1 MKSLFDID
9 NWQEIFAAIKKN
21 KIRSLL
27 TAFGV
32 FWGILMLIVM
42 AGSGKGLENGTME
55 GYKNFAKNSAFI
67 WAQSTSIPYAGFDR
81 GREWEITNEDL
92 KNISSQMSEVKLLSP
107 RLEPGYLNNINNVI
121 YEDKKGSFTIV
132 GDHHNYNKIEPM
144 KLLEGRFLN
153 KSDIDEKRNVCV
165 IGQRVKETFFNDE
178 EIPIGKMLKI
188 SGIYFKII
196 GVLKPGVDDSDGAK
210 KKTIHIPIS
219 TIQAMFNY
227 GDRVDYFGVV
237 AKKNIKISEIEN
249 KLIRILKMNHKIS
262 PKDEQAIGHINLE
275 KMFTKIQKLFQG
287 VNLLTWIVG
296 MGTLFAGVLV
306 ITNIMLLV
314 VKERTKE
321 IGIKRALG
329 ATPVQIQSQIICESV
344 FLTTFSGYAGLVL
357 GGVVLQIM
365 NFIIKEIN
373 AGGTGEVFFKN
384 PEISLQI
391 ALSSLAVLVIAG
403 AVAGILPS
411 RNAIKIKPID
421 AIRDE

>member
-42 AGSGKGLENGTME
+42 AGSGKGLENGTMH
-55 GYKNFAKNSAFI
+55 GYKNFAKNSVFI
-67 WAQSTSIPYAGFDR
+67 WAQVTSIPFAGFDR
-81 GREWEITNEDL
+81 GREWKITNQDL
-92 KNISSQMSEVKLLSP
+92 KNISNQITEVKLLSP
-107 RLEPGYLNNINNVI
+107 RLEPGYLNHINNVI
-121 YEDKKGSFTIV
+121 YEGKKGSFTIV
-132 GDHHNYNKIEPM
+132 GDHYNYNKIEPM
-144 KLLEGRFLN
+144 NLMKGRFLN
-153 KSDIDEKRNVCV
+153 KNDIDEKRNVCV
-165 IGQRVKETFFNDE
+165 IGQRVKEIFFKEADSPLGE
-178 EIPIGKMLKI
+178 MLKI
-188 SGIYFKII
+188 AGIYFKVV
-196 GVLKPGVDDSDGAK
+196 GVLKPGVDDTDGAK

-237 AKKNIKISEIEN
+237 ARDKIKVSEIES
-249 KLIRILKMNHKIS
+249 KLIRILKINHKIS
-262 PKDEQAIGHINLE
+262 PEDSQAIGHINLE
-275 KMFTKIQKLFQG
+275 KMFTKMQKLFQG
-287 VNLLTWIVG
+287 IDLLTWIVG
-296 MGTLFAGVLV
+296 LGTLFAGVLG

-329 ATPVQIQSQIICESV
+329 ATPFQIQSQIICESI
-344 FLTTFSGYAGLVL
+344 FLTTISGYIGLVL

-365 NFIIKEIN
+365 NIIIKKIN
-373 AGGTGEVFFKN
+373 TEGTGEIFFKN
-384 PEISLQI
+384 PEISLKI
-391 ALSSLAVLVIAG
+391 AISSLAILIVSG
-403 AVAGILPS
+403 AVSGILPS
-411 RNAIKIKPID
+411 QNAIKIKPID